1 MATEHGR
8 HTIAVEPPRRG
19 RLVGKAG
26 VRRRRGLP
34 SVPWLIAVPGI
45 FCLLAYHLIPTLA
58 GSWYAFTD
66 WDGLTDAKFV
76 GLDNFRELF
85 RDPVTSGALWHTLYL
100 AGAFF
105 VLVNVFGLALAMA
118 LNRTLKSRNLLR
130 AVFFAPVVMSPLAVS
145 FIWQYIF
152 DYRGGLNQLLT
163 TVGLE
168 SWQRTWLGDPQFALW
183 MILIVLVWQFSG
195 LTMVIYLAGLQS
207 IPNDLIE
214 AAAVDGA
221 TVWTR
226 FRRVVLP
233 LLAPAITVNA
243 TLTLIFGL
251 RVFDHV
257 IALTGG
263 GPLNATE
270 TLATQVWKQTFVE
283 GRYGYG
289 AASAL
294 ILTALIAA
302 LALAQLAVL
311 RARESRI

>member
-1 MATEHGR
+1 M
-8 HTIAVEPPRRG
+8 HT
-19 RLVGKAG
+19 
-26 VRRRRGLP
+26 
-34 SVPWLIAVPGI
+34 VPWLIAVPGI
-45 FCLLAYHLIPTLA
+45 LCLLAYHLIPTAA

-66 WDGLTDAKFV
+66 WDGLTDARFV

-85 RDPVTSGALWHTLYL
+85 QDPVTRGALWHTLYL
-100 AGAFF
+100 AGSFF
-105 VLVNVFGLALAMA
+105 VLVNVIGLALAIG
-118 LNRTLKSRNLLR
+118 LNRTLKSRNVLR

-152 DYRGGLNQLLT
+152 DPRGGLNQLLA

-168 SWQRTWLGDPQFALW
+168 TWQRTWLGDPQLALW

-207 IPNDLIE
+207 ISVDLIE
-214 AAAVDGA
+214 ASAVDGA
-221 TVWTR
+221 TTWTR
-226 FRRVVLP
+226 FRRIVLP

-289 AASAL
+289 SASAL